1 MQSRR
6 ILLLTYIQDCY
17 IIPLLNRWKGHQMT
31 RKHFQIIADA
41 LVEANATIEQ
51 VKIIAKQLKATNPR
65 FNTDRFILAAMNWE

>member
-1 MQSRR
+1 ME
-6 ILLLTYIQDCY
+6 
-17 IIPLLNRWKGHQMT
+17 GHQMT

>member
-1 MQSRR
+1 
-6 ILLLTYIQDCY
+6 
-17 IIPLLNRWKGHQMT
+17 MT

-65 FNTDRFILAAMNWE
+65 FNTDRFILAAMNWEEAHVNQNSRSLFNVGSLQASRQS